1 MVLELDA
8 SDVVIL
14 SLSAACCAAAILIE
28 ALRFVIP
35 EIYEWMAGHDRVR
48 LETLE
53 ARRTAESL
61 LARNREQA
69 ALRDRR
75 NAERFRLK
83 ASLGR
88 VEVALACVEKE
99 RIEIWHDLGDQT
111 VADTLFLA
119 RVTNRQA
126 GERAQRDFDLAPFI
140 WRYTNTIRIWAAN
153 DRIARAYLEQCYPKD
168 DGYAWSEP
176 VAASAS
182 AAAAA
187 GPAASSSFAARTV
200 PRR

>member
-14 SLSAACCAAAILIE
+14 SLAAACCAAAILIE

-35 EIYEWMAGHDRVR
+35 EIYEWVAGHDRVR
-48 LETLE
+48 LETVE
-53 ARRTAESL
+53 ARKTAEAL
-61 LARNREQA
+61 LIRNREQA

-75 NAERFRLK
+75 NTERFRLK

-88 VEVALACVEKE
+88 VELALAAVEKE

-126 GERAQRDFDLAPFI
+126 AEKAQRDFDLAPFV
-140 WRYTNTIRIWAAN
+140 WRYTNNVRIWAVN
-153 DRIARAYLEQCYPKD
+153 DKVARAYLEQCYPKD
-168 DGYAWSEP
+168 EGYAWSEP
-176 VAASAS
+176 VPAS
-182 AAAAA
+182 AAAAVA
-187 GPAASSSFAARTV
+187 GAAPASSFAARTV